1 MALPDICFGKG
12 LELNPVLNDAGFH
25 MCRCATFVK
34 PSKTFGIP
42 AERIRA
48 PVRGPGSGRCA
59 RCGRRYRRNPA
70 TCRRPAFVKLS
81 GLSPEEDGSVPSA
94 AKQSVGRF
102 RLSADI
108 CPEDPISPSAF
119 GSLFQ

>member
-48 PVRGPGSGRCA
+48 PVRGP
-59 RCGRRYRRNPA
+59 
-70 TCRRPAFVKLS
+70 
-81 GLSPEEDGSVPSA
+81 DGAHYVDVDIGEIRQLAVGPPS
-94 AKQSVGRF
+94 
-102 RLSADI
+102 
-108 CPEDPISPSAF
+108 
-119 GSLFQ
+119 